1 MHHQTRIKHIA
12 IMKAKRSQTEHA
24 HQIYHARVCE
34 RQLGHKRTSK
44 LHANF
49 DSKKAEYVGRAS

>member
-1 MHHQTRIKHIA
+1 
-12 IMKAKRSQTEHA
+12 MKAKRSQTEHA